1 MNKGRLLTSGLTSP
15 KRSVSHQT
23 LFTLKVNI
31 MNKQEL
37 FIWFYTARAQESK
50 LFPLYEDY
58 WLSDKYCPKKQVP
71 ILGDWVMY
79 YPPKDGYPTY
89 DTRFAMPEILYS
101 HHLIGFHKIIT

>member
-1 MNKGRLLTSGLTSP
+1 
-15 KRSVSHQT
+15 
-23 LFTLKVNI
+23 

-79 YPPKDGYPTY
+79 YPPKDGFPTY
-89 DTRFAMPEILYS
+89 DTRFKMPEILYLHIKS
-101 HHLIGFHKIIT
+101 KVQPSLIGFLKIIN

>member
-1 MNKGRLLTSGLTSP
+1 
-15 KRSVSHQT
+15 
-23 LFTLKVNI
+23 

-89 DTRFAMPEILYS
+89 DTRFAMPEILYLHIKS
-101 HHLIGFHKIIT
+101 KVQPSFDWFPQNYNLKIVSESFFRLYE